1 MGLQKDYGG
10 SMSLVTQC
18 SDSALYWAITAAG
31 GTLSLASSIAKSG
44 FSGNSAWPWR
54 WRRIVLTRCAEL
66 YTLLPQTR
74 IDHGRS
80 FDRLRNAG
88 LCHFFFHL
96 AEGGVAK
103 CSFLIFLY
111 HNPVIMTRAARR
123 ETVNSDQV
131 SRILELCC

>member
-1 MGLQKDYGG
+1 SHAASWDHSCQDPEQSIPKEPRPVKHCRKRRLG
-10 SMSLVTQC
+10 
-18 SDSALYWAITAAG
+18 WA
-31 GTLSLASSIAKSG
+31 LASRNDGRTSP
-44 FSGNSAWPWR
+44 WPWR
-54 WRRIVLTRCAEL
+54 GRRIVLTRCAEI
-66 YTLLPQTR
+66 YPLLPQTR

-80 FDRLRNAG
+80 SDRLRNAG